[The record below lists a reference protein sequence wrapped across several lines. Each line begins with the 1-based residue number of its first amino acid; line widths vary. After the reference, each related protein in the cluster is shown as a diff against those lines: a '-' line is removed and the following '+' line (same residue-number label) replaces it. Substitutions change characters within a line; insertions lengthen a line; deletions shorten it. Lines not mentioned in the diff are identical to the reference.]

1 MAITKVDTQGITVK
15 ANTKVVGTLQTLGNL
30 EEKRAVTEY
39 SCMDSNDT
47 IKSLGTISRG
57 SFSIGLLLDPSDATG
72 QKELRNAFKNNT
84 DVTLSLEL
92 PNGTTTGTT
101 FSFTAKISGHSL
113 GFPKDGAVPL
123 DIIAEIS
130 SEITETAAV

>member
-1 MAITKVDTQGITVK
+1 MAIKKIDTQGITVK
-15 ANTKVVGTLQTLGNL
+15 ANTKVVGTLQSLGNL

-39 SCMDSNDT
+39 ACMDNNDT

-57 SFSIGLLLDPSDATG
+57 SFAIGLLLDPTDATG

-84 DVTLSLEL
+84 DVALSLEL
-92 PNGTTTGTT
+92 PDGTTSGTT
-101 FSFTAKISGHSL
+101 FTFTAKISGHSL

-123 DIIAEIS
+123 DITAEIS
-130 SEITETAAV
+130 SDITEVVAV